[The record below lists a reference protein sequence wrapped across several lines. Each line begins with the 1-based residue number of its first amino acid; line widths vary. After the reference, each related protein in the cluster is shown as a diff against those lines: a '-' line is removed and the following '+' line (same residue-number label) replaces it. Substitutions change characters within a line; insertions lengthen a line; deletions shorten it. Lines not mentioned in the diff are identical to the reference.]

1 MMRKADENA
10 HHEIKDAKEIAAKR
24 AEELIKKAEEARD
37 SREKDSE
44 AAQPSAEEYQQLK
57 KQVEE
62 LLALKDRWM
71 RQAADYE
78 NAKKRL
84 QKEKDDFVKFANQ
97 NLISGLLPILR
108 DLDRVM
114 RHGEKQNQQKDP
126 VVVGVEL
133 VIKQFEKF
141 LETNGVKR
149 IESVGKTFDPHIHEA
164 VNYVPSDKP
173 AETVIEEAEPGYFY
187 HDRLIKPA
195 KVVVSSGPDA
205 NKT

>member
-1 MMRKADENA
+1 MMKKADENT
-10 HHEIKDAKEIAAKR
+10 HHEIKDAKELAAKR
-24 AEELIKKAEEARD
+24 AEEMIKNEEH
-37 SREKDSE
+37 
-44 AAQPSAEEYQQLK
+44 QQLK

-62 LLALKDRWM
+62 LLVLKDRWI

-84 QKEKDDFVKFANQ
+84 QKEKDDFVKFANE
-97 NLISGLLPILR
+97 NLIGRLLPILR
-108 DLDRVM
+108 DLDRVV
-114 RHGEKQNQQKDP
+114 RHGEKKNQQSDP
-126 VVVGVEL
+126 VIVGAEL
-133 VIKQFEKF
+133 VLKQFEKF

-164 VNYVPSDKP
+164 VNYIPSDTP
-173 AETVIEEAEPGYFY
+173 EETVIEEAEPGYFY

-195 KVVVSSGPDA
+195 KVVVSSGPAD